1 MRSKDACPLLLELQA
16 DETFGSA
23 LFIITR
29 AIVRSARDINDIN
42 RMVQMIIEHRKSCS
56 ELVADI
62 LQEVE
67 FDYSPLLIDWLQS
80 EEDELVQ
87 IALLCLNGQTTLKLD
102 EHLVKLIKSEKKE
115 IRVKAAKVW
124 LGQSASPAPAVII
137 DFLAHPDWE
146 IRAQAAKAAGSIGSP
161 IFLDLLKETVQD
173 EFWWVRYYSAKS
185 LERLEGNALQP
196 VYEVVI

>member
-1 MRSKDACPLLLELQA
+1 LLELQA
-16 DETFGSA
+16 DETFGSS

-42 RMVQMIIEHRKSCS
+42 RMVQMIIEHRKSCC

-62 LQEVE
+62 IQEVE
-67 FDYSPLLIDWLQS
+67 FDYSSLLIDWLQS
-80 EEDELVQ
+80 DEDELVQ

-124 LGQSASPAPAVII
+124 LGQNASPTPAIII

-161 IFLDLLKETVQD
+161 IFLDSLKKTIQD
-173 EFWWVRYYSAKS
+173 EFWWVRYYSARS
-185 LERLEGNALQP
+185 LALLEGNALQP